1 MSFKAVTMG
10 AVFTGLSTEQVST
23 GNAALGDVGGRKIQW
38 PSLTLG
44 ERAGGRLTLSGTVR
58 KAHRR
63 GLPWVLACQVYM
75 VTEAAT
81 SLLLTTLQGLS
92 LVTNDSCC
100 LSAIG
105 HTIQFSLAKQVGPS
119 QDLRIP
125 LGKDGS
131 WVQAGSLFWA
141 WTTSRCEGCESLLLS
156 GVILISFGWLSLFK
170 FESWN
175 LNL

>member
-63 GLPWVLACQVYM
+63 GLP
-75 VTEAAT
+75 
-81 SLLLTTLQGLS
+81 
-92 LVTNDSCC
+92 
-100 LSAIG
+100 
-105 HTIQFSLAKQVGPS
+105 
-119 QDLRIP
+119 
-125 LGKDGS
+125 
-131 WVQAGSLFWA
+131 
-141 WTTSRCEGCESLLLS
+141 
-156 GVILISFGWLSLFK
+156 
-170 FESWN
+170 
-175 LNL
+175 